1 MSTIII
7 NKIVMHMIDFEHN
20 KVYYSNQLVDL
31 NESNLEYYKIKLE
44 KTLYSNSIKE
54 LTVGNFHEM
63 ILRSKNMLQSEEEFI
78 RQSKEITN
86 RLYELGRLIEDM
98 FNSNVAIVDCY
109 KDGQRHIVIM
119 KLNYKYV
126 PVSLIKDDQVIIT
139 NQQVL
144 PTKGSR
150 VEEAIIVNTETDELY
165 LIEKKFLID
174 GKLDFYLNDQWIKG
188 EEKLTDQKKYNV
200 LKKVVNKIDDQ
211 YKPND
216 IDSLSLMKQE
226 ITTHLL
232 ENEPIKPYEIVR
244 EVFSKDIQA
253 IEESEDMLDVAGI
266 GLDEEIKVVGRNIDK
281 CKIVLDTNIEIT
293 MDIDDYVNSA
303 NIKKEKQED
312 GTINIILSNIN
323 DIIVK

>member
-1 MSTIII
+1 
-7 NKIVMHMIDFEHN
+7 
-20 KVYYSNQLVDL
+20 
-31 NESNLEYYKIKLE
+31 
-44 KTLYSNSIKE
+44 
-54 LTVGNFHEM
+54 
-63 ILRSKNMLQSEEEFI
+63 MLQSEEEFI

-126 PVSLIKDDQVIIT
+126 PVSLIKDDQVIII

>member
-1 MSTIII
+1 
-7 NKIVMHMIDFEHN
+7 MHMIDFEHN

-31 NESNLEYYKIKLE
+31 NETNLEYYKTKLE
-44 KTLYSNSIKE
+44 KTLFSNGIKE

-98 FNSNVAIVDCY
+98 FNSNVAVVDCY

-119 KLNYKYV
+119 KLNYKYI
-126 PVSLIKDDQVIIT
+126 PVSVIKDDQVIIT

-174 GKLDFYLNDQWIKG
+174 GKLDFYLNEQWIKG
-188 EEKLTDQKKYNV
+188 EEKLTDSKKYNV
-200 LKKVVNKIDDQ
+200 LKKVVNKIDEQ
-211 YKPND
+211 YQPND
-216 IDSLSLMKQE
+216 IESLSLMKQE
-226 ITTHLL
+226 INNNIL
-232 ENEPIKPYEIVR
+232 EEEPVKPYEIVR
-244 EVFSKDIQA
+244 NVFSKDIQA
-253 IEESEDMLDVAGI
+253 IEDSETMLDVAGI
-266 GLDEEIKVVGRNIDK
+266 GVDEEIKVINRNIDK
-281 CKIVLDTNIEIT
+281 CKLVLDTDVEISMNIE
-293 MDIDDYVNSA
+293 DYVKGI

-312 GTINIILSNIN
+312 GTISIILSNIN

>member
-1 MSTIII
+1 
-7 NKIVMHMIDFEHN
+7 MHMIDFEHN

-86 RLYELGRLIEDM
+86 RLYELGRHIEDM
-98 FNSNVAIVDCY
+98 FNSNVAIIDCY
-109 KDGQRHIVIM
+109 KDGHRHIVIM

-126 PVSLIKDDQVIIT
+126 PVSLIKDNQVIIT

-174 GKLDFYLNDQWIKG
+174 GKLDFYLNEQWIKG

-253 IEESEDMLDVAGI
+253 IEESEDMLDIAGI

>member
-1 MSTIII
+1 
-7 NKIVMHMIDFEHN
+7 MHMIDFEHN